1 MPEIQTLINEA
12 VDKLKAA
19 QKQQFDDLQKEVDEA
34 KRKGEGLADVTAK
47 FEKVNGEVA
56 GLVDQIKALAE
67 QQAAEKQAAEQAAA
81 DAKEAKERLS
91 EFERKYGSPD
101 VGGRERGP
109 SLGSQF
115 VKAVGDEAAWK
126 SVQANGRTE
135 KRGLKAGDY
144 LDRRGSFGAPVTK
157 DISGDAASGGPLQ
170 DSLRIPGVITAPD
183 TAL

>member
-1 MPEIQTLINEA
+1 MPDIQTLINEA
-12 VDKLKAA
+12 TDKLKAA

-91 EFERKYGSPD
+91 EFERKYGSPAA
-101 VGGRERGP
+101 GGVRFESYGAR
-109 SLGSQF
+109 F
-115 VKAVGDEAAWK
+115 IKAVG
-126 SVQANGRTE
+126 
-135 KRGLKAGDY
+135 GD
-144 LDRRGSFGAPVTK
+144 
-157 DISGDAASGGPLQ
+157 
-170 DSLRIPGVITAPD
+170 
-183 TAL
+183 